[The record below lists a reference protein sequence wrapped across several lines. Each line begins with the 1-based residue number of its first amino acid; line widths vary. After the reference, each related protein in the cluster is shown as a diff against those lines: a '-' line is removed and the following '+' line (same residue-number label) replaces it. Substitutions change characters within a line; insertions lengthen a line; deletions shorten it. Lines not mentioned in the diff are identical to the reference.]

1 MRRKTGFPHCCDDL
15 LGRYGGYKRPR
26 DQQAVCQIS
35 GRYGLYSFL
44 WSGKT
49 TNPCPDVQVVMTC
62 HDINVTPIHYPPR
75 WCRCSFKRPRTCPRF
90 PWSSLRSRSQRTT
103 PTRIGSPSQPCPPKC
118 PPLHHWHRRRRRPMG
133 RRRRLRWSR
142 PSKASPELRPWRC
155 RQRRHLRRS
164 FQLFQQQLRRRWPPN
179 QVGAPNAGALVDFDA
194 GNDGHGMARVVI
206 LFEVQDRELFA
217 LLLKQSKLWRTY
229 MVRVNSRKSR
239 TLWVTLGNFGHCT
252 VFIGRLSEDSN
263 LPSTPRSFTCVFFCR
278 LLLPYG

>member
-1 MRRKTGFPHCCDDL
+1 MRRKTGFP
-15 LGRYGGYKRPR
+15 
-26 DQQAVCQIS
+26 
-35 GRYGLYSFL
+35 
-44 WSGKT
+44 T
-49 TNPCPDVQVVMTC
+49 VVMICWVDMVDTRGPGTNKQFAKFPVDMAYTAFC
-62 HDINVTPIHYPPR
+62 GPANNQPMSRCFRLSWHVMTLMWHLSTIHHVGCGAVSSVQGLAPASLEVHFAPGAKGDADTDRVSIPAVPPEV
-75 WCRCSFKRPRTCPRF
+75 P
-90 PWSSLRSRSQRTT
+90 TT
-103 PTRIGSPSQPCPPKC
+103 PPLAPKKTSPNGTPSK
-118 PPLHHWHRRRRRPMG
+118 
-133 RRRRLRWSR
+133 LRWSR

-206 LFEVQDRELFA
+206 LFEVQDRALFA